1 MKYLKTF
8 ENLKYKGI
16 EQEEFIKI
24 FKEKCKNFSFDN
36 DPLYRGDSE
45 VFDFG
50 LHEPIERNTRGITFV
65 DFFVQKEKDTEKYP
79 VVRKESAIGIGGGD
93 VAEMKMC
100 CSILGSDDDEGFS
113 PVYRVIPFDNS
124 KIVFCSAVDLQTLDY
139 LKKIKSINDEDFIM
153 IEYTKNFKVP
163 VKKLK
168 EIQQRLLGTTNYASK
183 GFEFFMSSP
192 ALLINVEKENY
203 LKTI

>member
-1 MKYLKTF
+1 MKHLKSF

-16 EQEEFIKI
+16 EEDEFIKL
-24 FKEKCKNFSFDN
+24 FKENCKNFSFDN
-36 DPLYRGDSE
+36 DPLYRGDE
-45 VFDFG
+45 EIFDFG

-65 DFFVQKEKDTEKYP
+65 DFFIQKEKDTEKYP

-93 VAEMKMC
+93 VGEMKKSC
-100 CSILGSDDDEGFS
+100 AILGSSDFNGFS

-139 LKKIKSINDEDFIM
+139 LKKIKTVNDEDFIM
-153 IEYTKNFKVP
+153 VEYTKNFKVP
-163 VKKLK
+163 VEELK
-168 EIQQRLLGTTNYASK
+168 EIQKRLLGTTKYANK

-192 ALLINVEKENY
+192 ALLINVKKENY